1 MYGSYFILFC
11 SLFLNKYF
19 GPEKSS
25 PTSSK
30 KPTKASG
37 VDSPPAGPPLH
48 EGAAKSATGSKAN
61 GSQNGGSRSGNS
73 NVSSA
78 SWFRCVRR
86 ELLGWS
92 CASIESL
99 GLWPGSRRKSD

>member
-73 NVSSA
+73 NGVEKENICGVEMPSDMAGRFSDFSETPA
-78 SWFRCVRR
+78 K
-86 ELLGWS
+86 
-92 CASIESL
+92 
-99 GLWPGSRRKSD
+99 GLKSE